1 MATMHDDRCRIDL
14 FWSDEDEA
22 WVANVPDLKY
32 CSAHGDTPEEAL
44 AEVQIAKGLWLE
56 IARERGWL
64 LPMST
69 FPVSDKPKSIV
80 CMHHCVVGTT
90 VS

>member
-1 MATMHDDRCRIDL
+1 MHDDRCRIEL
-14 FWSDEDEA
+14 FWSAEDEA
-22 WVANVPDLKY
+22 WVANIPDLTY
-32 CSAHGDTPEEAL
+32 WSAHGDTPEEAL

-56 IARERGWL
+56 IARERGWPL
-64 LPMST
+64 QMST
-69 FPVSDKPKSIV
+69 FPISDKPKSIV

>member
-14 FWSDEDEA
+14 FWSDGDEA
-22 WVANVPDLKY
+22 WVANVPDLEY

-56 IARERGWL
+56 IARERGWP

-69 FPVSDKPKSIV
+69 LPVSD
-80 CMHHCVVGTT
+80 
-90 VS
+90 